1 MLSAVLWVVQ
11 DDRRCRCG
19 VVMRRD
25 QPRPCLLALTRGYDV
40 VVTAVEVSRLRRGCN
55 AFYLILLVLFALMKK
70 QSSGTPVRLKWSK
83 TGKRPRF
90 GRKRAKATIRPGG
103 YRATTTL
110 ATTAP
115 ALMSTFCLSALTLK
129 LTYVWD

>member
-83 TGKRPRF
+83 TGVLGGKERRLPFGPGDTGPLQRWPLRPLPSCQPF
-90 GRKRAKATIRPGG
+90 AFP
-103 YRATTTL
+103 L
-110 ATTAP
+110 
-115 ALMSTFCLSALTLK
+115 
-129 LTYVWD
+129 